1 MPLNDY
7 TRDQLITEARK
18 LTEAFRRFQDA
29 NLKLDLTRGKPSTA
43 QLDLSNGM
51 GPILLEQCFLEDG
64 TDLRNYGGLNG
75 IPAARKLGA
84 TMLGLHANE
93 VIAADNASLTL
104 MYLYILWAY
113 HFGPLGAGTAW
124 RDEGDVK
131 FIAIVPGYDRHFSV
145 CEEIGIE
152 MVTAPFAEDGPD
164 MDVVEE
170 LVSKDS
176 SIKGIWCVPKYS
188 NPTGHVYSS
197 EVVDRIAVLG
207 RMAGPNFRV
216 IWDNAYGTHDLHP
229 EQAPA
234 LANIMERCRH
244 YGTEDVVVQIAST
257 SKITVAGG
265 GISFLGGSKPNLDT
279 FRKRLAI
286 MTIGPNK
293 LNQQRHVNFL
303 KDFGG
308 LQAHM
313 RRHAEILRPKFA
325 MVQQRLEDG
334 LGGKEL
340 ATWSNPQGGYFV
352 AVDVMPGLAAK
363 IISMAGE
370 AGVKLTP
377 AGATF
382 PYRRDP
388 EDCNI
393 RIAPSFPPVEELE
406 LAMQVFV
413 NCVELTSVQQRLKEI
428 GG

>member
-7 TRDQLITEARK
+7 NRDQLISEARK
-18 LTEAFRRFQDA
+18 LTEAYRRFQDA

-51 GPILLEQCFLEDG
+51 GPLLMDQCFLEDG
-64 TDLRNYGGLNG
+64 TDLRNYGGLDG
-75 IPAARKLGA
+75 IPEARKLGA
-84 TMLGLHANE
+84 AMLGLHTNE

-104 MYLYILWAY
+104 MYLYVLWAY
-113 HFGPLGAGTAW
+113 HFGPLGVGTAW

-131 FIAIVPGYDRHFSV
+131 FIALVPGYDRHFSV

-170 LVSKDS
+170 LVSNDS
-176 SIKGIWCVPKYS
+176 SIKGMWCVPKYS

-197 EVVDRIAVLG
+197 EVVDRIAALG

-229 EQAPA
+229 DQAPV
-234 LANIMERCRH
+234 LSNIMERCRH
-244 YGTEDVVVQIAST
+244 YGTEDSVVQIAST

-265 GISFLGGSKPNLDT
+265 GISFIGGSKPNLDV
-279 FRKRLAI
+279 FRKRLSI

-308 LQAHM
+308 LRSHM

-325 MVQQRLEDG
+325 MVQKHLEDG

-340 ATWSNPQGGYFV
+340 ATWSDPQGGYFV
-352 AVDVMPGLAAK
+352 SVDVRPGLAAE
-363 IISMAGE
+363 IIRMAGE

-388 EDCNI
+388 EDRNI
-393 RIAPSFPPVEELE
+393 RIAPSFPPVEELD

-413 NCVELTSVQQRLKEI
+413 NCVELASVQQRLKAI

>member
-1 MPLNDY
+1 
-7 TRDQLITEARK
+7 
-18 LTEAFRRFQDA
+18 
-29 NLKLDLTRGKPSTA
+29 
-43 QLDLSNGM
+43 
-51 GPILLEQCFLEDG
+51 
-64 TDLRNYGGLNG
+64 
-75 IPAARKLGA
+75 
-84 TMLGLHANE
+84 
-93 VIAADNASLTL
+93 
-104 MYLYILWAY
+104 
-113 HFGPLGAGTAW
+113 
-124 RDEGDVK
+124 VK

-413 NCVELTSVQQRLKEI
+413 NCVELASVQQRLKEI

>member
-7 TRDQLITEARK
+7 NRDQLISQARK
-18 LTEAFRRFQDA
+18 LTEANRRFQNA
-29 NLKLDLTRGKPSTA
+29 KLKLDLTRGKPSAA
-43 QLDLSNGM
+43 QLDLANGM
-51 GPILLEQCFLEDG
+51 GPLPMEQCFLEDG
-64 TDLRNYGGLNG
+64 TDLRNYGGLDG
-75 IPAARKLGA
+75 IPEARKLGA
-84 TMLGLHANE
+84 AMLGLHTNE
-93 VIAADNASLTL
+93 VIAGDHASLTL
-104 MYLYILWAY
+104 MYLYVFWAY
-113 HFGPLGAGTAW
+113 QFGPLGEGTAW

-164 MDVVEE
+164 MEVIEE
-170 LVSKDS
+170 LVSKNS
-176 SIKGIWCVPKYS
+176 SIKGMWCVPKYS

-197 EVVDRIAVLG
+197 EVVDRIAALG
-207 RMAGPNFRV
+207 HIAGPNFRV
-216 IWDNAYGTHDLHP
+216 IWDNAYGVHDLTDSP
-229 EQAPA
+229 PA
-234 LANIMERCRH
+234 LPNIMERCRH
-244 YGTEDVVVQIAST
+244 YGTEDSVVQVAST

-279 FRKRLAI
+279 FRKRLSI

-293 LNQQRHVNFL
+293 LNQQRHVRFL

-325 MVQQRLEDG
+325 MVQKHLEDE
-334 LGGKEL
+334 LRGKQL
-340 ATWSNPQGGYFV
+340 ATWSDPQGGYFV
-352 AVDVMPGLAAK
+352 SVDVKPGLATK
-363 IISMAGE
+363 IIRRAGE

-382 PYRRDP
+382 PYHRDP
-388 EDCNI
+388 EDQNI
-393 RIAPSFPPVEELE
+393 RIAPSFPPVEELDQ
-406 LAMQVFV
+406 AMQVFV
-413 NCVELTSVQQRLKEI
+413 NCVELTSVQHQLKEI